1 MKILSAVS
9 GAHHMLHNTLPGF
22 SGYKKHPLAK
32 AMALLGASVLL
43 PSNGALMA
51 QEETEGLRL
60 PTILVVGNNPA
71 DVSRQPGAVSLV
83 QLEELILRQ
92 PRSTEEA
99 LRNVPGITIK
109 PEEESAIVANIGMRG
124 LSSGDYKTLILEDGV
139 PVAPGLFVGNGR
151 YYNPRIQRMEGIEV
165 LKGAASLRYGPSTIG
180 GVINYVTKQPR
191 DGVEVSFRAGSWN
204 TRESTVEAGASTSA
218 GDASFG
224 LIANKV
230 RSDGFLNKGY
240 DTTDIMIKAGMA
252 IGNNQRVSIK
262 YTDYASDA
270 NISYRGHFLQEFL
283 NKAPNNPAADDYY
296 LTERR
301 SLDLNHEWDISSVAR
316 LNTLV
321 FGSDMFRDY
330 WRFNT
335 NNAASAAA
343 SRWVYTDTL
352 NGNNRAFERF
362 GIDTRL
368 HVEHQLFA
376 VTSETEIGL
385 RYMDEEMDDKTVQAT
400 RALPRTGPL
409 GRDALDSAESY
420 ALYAQN
426 RFLLT
431 EALALTAG
439 LRVEQYEQYRLDRRR
454 HDAQGNSAAT
464 RNTEVMPGIGMSWQI
479 NPQAQLFGS
488 VYKAFSPSLNGDA
501 LNGLQDQQLDAER
514 SLNMEL
520 GIRGANQRMTYEFAL
535 FRMNF
540 DNQIIPAN
548 SNSQFQVTNGGKTL
562 HQGLEF
568 GTGFDLSAGFNL
580 NANATYVTDAEFRGD
595 RVTRTGAI
603 TTPDGNRIPYT
614 PELTANLTLEYERG
628 SLRSGISM
636 HYSSDQYTDVLNRK
650 PLTESITGFFT
661 GQVSSY
667 TLADVFVVY
676 AINDQLTLN
685 ANVKNLADKHYIAS
699 LRQGIYVGPER
710 SIDLGLRY
718 RF

>member
-1 MKILSAVS
+1 MY
-9 GAHHMLHNTLPGF
+9 HNAPTVHLF
-22 SGYKKHPLAK
+22 RSKRRPLAC
-32 AMALLGASVLL
+32 AIALLGGSLL
-43 PSNGALMA
+43 LQQSTLVFA
-51 QEETEGLRL
+51 QDEEPVLRL
-60 PTILVVGNNPA
+60 PTILVIGENPA

-99 LRNVPGITIK
+99 LRTVPGITIK

-191 DGVEVSFRAGSWN
+191 DGVELSLRAGSWN
-204 TRESTVEAGASTSA
+204 TQEATLEVGGSSNS
-218 GDASFG
+218 GDATFG
-224 LIANKV
+224 AIINNIS
-230 RSDGFLNKGY
+230 SDGFLNKAY

-252 IGNNQRVSIK
+252 IGNNQRISVK
-262 YTDYASDA
+262 YADYSNDA
-270 NISYRGHFLQEFL
+270 NISYRGHFLQEYR
-283 NKAPNNPAADDYY
+283 NDARNNPAPDDYF

-301 SLDLNHEWDISSVAR
+301 SLDLNHQWDINPSAQ

-321 FGSDMFRDY
+321 FGSEMFRDY
-330 WRFNT
+330 WRFGT

-343 SRWVYTDTL
+343 GSWVYTDVL

-362 GIDTRL
+362 GVDTRL
-368 HVEHQLFA
+368 LLDHQLFG
-376 VTSETEIGL
+376 VSSEAELGL

-400 RALPRTGPL
+400 RAIPRIGPL
-409 GRDALDSAESY
+409 GKDTLDSAESY

-431 EALALTAG
+431 NTIALTAG
-439 LRVEQYEQYRLDRRR
+439 LRIEQYEQNRLDLRRTA
-454 HDAQGNSAAT
+454 AQGNFAST
-464 RNTEVMPGIGMSWQI
+464 DNTEVMPGVGMSWQI
-479 NPQAQLFGS
+479 NPELQLFGS
-488 VYKAFSPSLNGDA
+488 VYKAFSPSLNSDS

-514 SLNMEL
+514 SVNIEFGL
-520 GIRGANQRMTYEFAL
+520 RGANPRMSYEFAM
-535 FRMNF
+535 FRMDF

-548 SNSQFQVTNGGKTL
+548 SNSQFQVTNGGETL

-568 GTGFDLSAGFNL
+568 GLGFDLGSGFSL
-580 NANATYVTDAEFRGD
+580 NTNATYVSDTEFRGN
-595 RVTRTGAI
+595 RLARNGAI

-614 PELTANLTLEYERG
+614 PEWTGNMSLEYEKG
-628 SLRSGISM
+628 NLRSGLSV
-636 HYSSDQYTDVLNRK
+636 HHTSAQYTDVLNTK
-650 PLTESITGFFT
+650 AITESTSGFFT
-661 GQVSSY
+661 GQTPSY
-667 TLADVFVVY
+667 TLADLFLVY
-676 AINDQLTLN
+676 SINDQLTVN
-685 ANVKNLADKHYIAS
+685 AAVKNLQDKRYIAS

-710 SIDLGLRY
+710 SIDVGLRY

>member
-1 MKILSAVS
+1 
-9 GAHHMLHNTLPGF
+9 MLHNTLPGF

-376 VTSETEIGL
+376 VASETEIGL

>member
-1 MKILSAVS
+1 
-9 GAHHMLHNTLPGF
+9 MLHNTLPGF

-60 PTILVVGNNPA
+60 PTILVIGNNPA

-99 LRNVPGITIK
+99 LRNVPGITTK

-191 DGVEVSFRAGSWN
+191 DGAEVSFRAGSWN

-335 NNAASAAA
+335 NNTASVAA
-343 SRWVYTDTL
+343 SRWVYSDTL
-352 NGNNRAFERF
+352 NGNNRAFTRF

-400 RALPRTGPL
+400 RALPRAGPL

-568 GTGFDLSAGFNL
+568 GTGLDLGAGFNL
-580 NANATYVTDAEFRGD
+580 NANATYVTDAEFRGN

-603 TTPDGNRIPYT
+603 TTPDGNRIPFT

-685 ANVKNLADKHYIAS
+685 ANVKNLADRHYIAS

>member
-1 MKILSAVS
+1 
-9 GAHHMLHNTLPGF
+9 MLHNTLPGF

>member
-1 MKILSAVS
+1 M
-9 GAHHMLHNTLPGF
+9 HHNTSSVF
-22 SGYKKHPLAK
+22 SLRSKRRPLAG
-32 AMALLGASVLL
+32 AIALLGGSLMLQQSTLVL
-43 PSNGALMA
+43 A
-51 QEETEGLRL
+51 QEEEPVLRL
-60 PTILVVGNNPA
+60 PTILVIGENPA

-99 LRNVPGITIK
+99 LRTVPGITIK

-191 DGVEVSFRAGSWN
+191 DGVELSLRAGSWN
-204 TRESTVEAGASTSA
+204 TQEATLEVGGSSNS
-218 GDASFG
+218 GDATFG
-224 LIANKV
+224 AIINNV
-230 RSDGFLNKGY
+230 SSDGFLNKAY

-252 IGNNQRVSIK
+252 IGNNQRISVK
-262 YTDYASDA
+262 YADYSNDA
-270 NISYRGHFLQEFL
+270 NISYRGHFLQEYR
-283 NKAPNNPAADDYY
+283 NDARNNPAPDDYF

-301 SLDLNHEWDISSVAR
+301 SLDVNHQWDINPSAQ

-321 FGSDMFRDY
+321 FGSEMFRDY

-343 SRWVYTDTL
+343 GSWVYTDVL

-362 GIDTRL
+362 GVDTRL
-368 HVEHQLFA
+368 LIDHQLFG
-376 VTSETEIGL
+376 VSSETELGL

-400 RALPRTGPL
+400 RATPRTGPL
-409 GRDALDSAESY
+409 GKDTLDTAESY

-431 EALALTAG
+431 DNVALTAG
-439 LRVEQYEQYRLDRRR
+439 LRIEQYEQDRLDLRRTA
-454 HDAQGNSAAT
+454 AQGNFAST
-464 RNTEVMPGIGMSWQI
+464 DNTEVMPGVGMSWQI
-479 NPQAQLFGS
+479 NPELQLFGS
-488 VYKAFSPSLNGDA
+488 VYKAFSPSLNSDS

-514 SLNMEL
+514 SVNIEFGL
-520 GIRGANQRMTYEFAL
+520 RGANPRMSYEFAM
-535 FRMNF
+535 FRMDF

-548 SNSQFQVTNGGKTL
+548 SNSQFQVTNGGETL

-568 GTGFDLSAGFNL
+568 GLGFDLGSGFSL
-580 NANATYVTDAEFRGD
+580 NTNATYVSDAEFRGN
-595 RVTRTGAI
+595 RLARNGAI

-614 PELTANLTLEYERG
+614 PEWTGNMSLEYETG
-628 SLRSGISM
+628 NLRSGLSIHHTSA
-636 HYSSDQYTDVLNRK
+636 QYTDVLNTK
-650 PLTESITGFFT
+650 AITESTSGFFT
-661 GQVSSY
+661 GQTPSY
-667 TLADVFVVY
+667 TIADLFLVY
-676 AINDQLTLN
+676 SINDQLTVN
-685 ANVKNLADKHYIAS
+685 AAVKNLQDKRYIAS
-699 LRQGIYVGPER
+699 VRQGIYVGPER
-710 SIDLGLRY
+710 SIDVGLRY

>member
-376 VTSETEIGL
+376 VASETEIGL

>member
-1 MKILSAVS
+1 
-9 GAHHMLHNTLPGF
+9 MLHNTLPGF

-60 PTILVVGNNPA
+60 PTILVIGNNPA

-191 DGVEVSFRAGSWN
+191 DGAEVSFRAGSWN

-335 NNAASAAA
+335 NNTASVAA
-343 SRWVYTDTL
+343 SRWVYSDTL
-352 NGNNRAFERF
+352 NGNNRAFTRF

-568 GTGFDLSAGFNL
+568 GTGLDLGAGFNL
-580 NANATYVTDAEFRGD
+580 NANATYVTDAEFRGN

-603 TTPDGNRIPYT
+603 TTPDGNRIPFT

-661 GQVSSY
+661 GQVSSC

-685 ANVKNLADKHYIAS
+685 ANVKNLADRHYIAS

>member
-1 MKILSAVS
+1 MQ
-9 GAHHMLHNTLPGF
+9 HNASSVLITN
-22 SGYKKHPLAK
+22 KRRPLAS
-32 AMALLGASVLL
+32 AIALLGTSILL
-43 PSNGALMA
+43 LHSTAVIA
-51 QEETEGLRL
+51 QDDEPVLRL
-60 PTILVVGNNPA
+60 PTILVVGENPA

-83 QLEELILRQ
+83 HLEELILRQ

-99 LRNVPGITIK
+99 LRTVPGITIK

-191 DGVEVSFRAGSWN
+191 DGVELAVRAGSWN
-204 TRESTVEAGASTSA
+204 TREATLEVGGSSNS
-218 GDASFG
+218 GDATFG
-224 LIANKV
+224 AIVNNV
-230 RSDGFLNKGY
+230 SSDGFLNKGY

-252 IGNNQRVSIK
+252 IGSNQRISVK
-262 YTDYASDA
+262 YADYSNDA
-270 NISYRGHFLQEFL
+270 NISYRGHFLQEYL
-283 NKAPNNPAADDYY
+283 DNADNNPAPDDYF

-301 SLDLNHEWDISSVAR
+301 SLDINHQWDINPSAQ

-321 FGSDMFRDY
+321 FGSEMFRDY

-343 SRWVYTDTL
+343 RSWVYTDVL

-362 GIDTRL
+362 GVDMRL
-368 HVEHQLFA
+368 LLDHQLFGIS
-376 VTSETEIGL
+376 SEAELGL

-400 RALPRTGPL
+400 RATPRTGPL
-409 GRDALDSAESY
+409 GKDTLDSAESY

-431 EALALTAG
+431 ESVALTAG
-439 LRVEQYEQYRLDRRR
+439 LRIEQYEQDRLDQRRTA
-454 HDAQGNSAAT
+454 AQGNFAST
-464 RNTEVMPGIGMSWQI
+464 DNTEVMPGVGMSWQI
-479 NPQAQLFGS
+479 NPELQLFGS
-488 VYKAFSPSLNGDA
+488 VYKAFSPSLNSDS

-514 SLNMEL
+514 SVNIEFGL
-520 GIRGANQRMTYEFAL
+520 RGANPRMSYEFAM
-535 FRMNF
+535 FRMDF

-548 SNSQFQVTNGGKTL
+548 SNSLFQVTNGGETL

-568 GTGFDLSAGFNL
+568 GLGFDLGSGFSL
-580 NANATYVTDAEFRGD
+580 NTNATYVSDAEFRGN
-595 RVTRTGAI
+595 RLARNGTV

-614 PELTANLTLEYERG
+614 PEWTGNMSLEYENG
-628 SLRSGISM
+628 NLRSGLSV
-636 HYSSDQYTDVLNRK
+636 HHTSAQFTDVLNTTGIK
-650 PLTESITGFFT
+650 ESTSGFFT
-661 GQVSSY
+661 GETPSY
-667 TLADVFVVY
+667 TVADVFLVY
-676 AINDQLTLN
+676 SINDQLSVN
-685 ANVKNLADKHYIAS
+685 AAAKNLADKRYIAS

-710 SIDLGLRY
+710 SIDVGLRY

>member
-1 MKILSAVS
+1 
-9 GAHHMLHNTLPGF
+9 MLHNTLPGF

-60 PTILVVGNNPA
+60 PTILVIGNNPA

-191 DGVEVSFRAGSWN
+191 DGAEVSFRAGSWN

-335 NNAASAAA
+335 NNTASVAA
-343 SRWVYTDTL
+343 SRWVYSDTL
-352 NGNNRAFERF
+352 NGNNRAFTRF

-400 RALPRTGPL
+400 RALPRAGPL

-568 GTGFDLSAGFNL
+568 GTGLDLGAGFNL
-580 NANATYVTDAEFRGD
+580 NANATYVTDAEFRGN

-603 TTPDGNRIPYT
+603 TTPDGNRIPFT

-685 ANVKNLADKHYIAS
+685 ANVKNLADRHYIAS

>member
-1 MKILSAVS
+1 MQHTISAV
-9 GAHHMLHNTLPGF
+9 F
-22 SGYKKHPLAK
+22 SSISKRRPLAN
-32 AMALLGASVLL
+32 AMALLGASVML
-43 PSNGALMA
+43 PYAGALMA

-191 DGVEVSFRAGSWN
+191 DTVEVTLRTGTWD
-204 TRESTVEAGASTSA
+204 TREATVEAGASSDS

-224 LIANKV
+224 IIASQV
-230 RSDGFLNKGY
+230 SSDGFLNKAY

-270 NISYRGHFLQEFL
+270 NISYRGHFLQEYL
-283 NKAPNNPAADDYY
+283 NEASNNPAPDDYY

-301 SLDLNHEWDISSVAR
+301 SLDLNHEWDISATAR

-352 NGNNRAFERF
+352 NGNNRAFKRF

-368 HVEHQLFA
+368 HVEHQLFVVA
-376 VTSETEIGL
+376 SETEIGL

-400 RALPRTGPL
+400 RALPRSGPL

-431 EALALTAG
+431 ETLALTAG

-454 HDAQGNSAAT
+454 HDAQGNSAGT
-464 RNTEVMPGIGMSWQI
+464 TNSEVMPGIGMSWQM

-520 GIRGANQRMTYEFAL
+520 GIRGANQHMTYEFAW

-568 GTGFDLSAGFNL
+568 GTGVDLGAGFNL

-603 TTPDGNRIPYT
+603 TTQDGNRIPYT
-614 PELTANLTLEYERG
+614 PEMTANLTLEHERG
-628 SLRSGISM
+628 NLRSGISM
-636 HYSSDQYTDVLNRK
+636 HYSSDQYTDVLNVT

-661 GQVSSY
+661 GQVPSY
-667 TLADVFVVY
+667 TLTDIFVVY
-676 AINDQLTLN
+676 AVNDQLTVN

-710 SIDLGLRY
+710 SVDVGLRY

>member
-1 MKILSAVS
+1 
-9 GAHHMLHNTLPGF
+9 MLHNTLPGF

-343 SRWVYTDTL
+343 SRWVYSDTL
-352 NGNNRAFERF
+352 TGNNRAFKRF

>member
-1 MKILSAVS
+1 MQQ
-9 GAHHMLHNTLPGF
+9 NTSSDF
-22 SGYKKHPLAK
+22 SVISKRRPLAS
-32 AMALLGASVLL
+32 AIALLGASVLL
-43 PSNGALMA
+43 PSSGALMA
-51 QEETEGLRL
+51 QEGEAGLRL
-60 PTILVVGNNPA
+60 PTILVIGNNPA

-109 PEEESAIVANIGMRG
+109 PEEESAVVANIGMRG

-191 DGVEVSFRAGSWN
+191 DGIEVTLRTGTWD
-204 TRESTVEAGASTSA
+204 TREATVEAGASSSS

-224 LIANKV
+224 LIANQV

-240 DTTDIMIKAGMA
+240 ETTDIMVKAGMA

-270 NISYRGHFLQEFL
+270 NISYRGHLLQEYR
-283 NKAPNNPAADDYY
+283 NRASNNPAPDDYY

-301 SLDLNHEWDISSVAR
+301 SIDLNHEWDISSVAR

-431 EALALTAG
+431 ETLALTAG

-454 HDAQGNSAAT
+454 NDEQGNSAST
-464 RNTEVMPGIGMSWQI
+464 TNTEVMPGLGISWQM
-479 NPQAQLFGS
+479 NPEVQLFGS

-514 SLNMEL
+514 SLNMEF
-520 GIRGANQRMTYEFAL
+520 GMRGANQRMSYEFAL

-562 HQGLEF
+562 HQGMEF
-568 GTGFDLSAGFNL
+568 GTGFDLGAGFNL
-580 NANATYVTDAEFRGD
+580 NANATYVTDAEFRGN

-628 SLRSGISM
+628 SLRSGVSM
-636 HYSSDQYTDVLNRK
+636 HYTSDQYTDVLNRTV
-650 PLTESITGFFT
+650 LTESVSGFFT
-661 GQVSSY
+661 GQIPSY
-667 TLADVFVVY
+667 TLADVFLVY
-676 AINDQLTLN
+676 AINDQLTVN

-710 SIDLGLRY
+710 SVDVGLRY

>member
-1 MKILSAVS
+1 
-9 GAHHMLHNTLPGF
+9 MLHNTLPGF

-252 IGNNQRVSIK
+252 ISNNQRVSIK

-283 NKAPNNPAADDYY
+283 NKAPNNPAPDDYY

-343 SRWVYTDTL
+343 SRWVYSDTL
-352 NGNNRAFERF
+352 TGNNRAFKRF

-376 VTSETEIGL
+376 VASETEIGL

-409 GRDALDSAESY
+409 GRDALDTAESY

-431 EALALTAG
+431 DALAFTAG
-439 LRVEQYEQYRLDRRR
+439 LRVEQYEQSRLDRRR
-454 HDAQGNSAAT
+454 NDAQGNSAGT
-464 RNTEVMPGIGMSWQI
+464 TNTEVMPGVGMSWQM
-479 NPQAQLFGS
+479 NPELQLFGS

-501 LNGLQDQQLDAER
+501 LNGLQDQQLNAER
-514 SLNMEL
+514 SLNMEF
-520 GIRGANQRMTYEFAL
+520 GMRGANQGMTYEFAL

-568 GTGFDLSAGFNL
+568 GTGFDLGAGLNL

-661 GQVSSY
+661 GQVPSY

-676 AINDQLTLN
+676 AINDQLTVN

>member
-1 MKILSAVS
+1 MQNTLSAV
-9 GAHHMLHNTLPGF
+9 F
-22 SGYKKHPLAK
+22 SSISKRRPMAN
-32 AMALLGASVLL
+32 AMALLGASVML
-43 PSNGALMA
+43 PYTGALMA

-191 DGVEVSFRAGSWN
+191 DGVEVTLRTGTWD
-204 TRESTVEAGASTSA
+204 TREATVEAGASSNS

-224 LIANKV
+224 IVASQVN
-230 RSDGFLNKGY
+230 SDGFLNKGY
-240 DTTDIMIKAGMA
+240 ETTDIMIKAGMA

-270 NISYRGHFLQEFL
+270 NISYRGHFLQEYL
-283 NKAPNNPAADDYY
+283 NETSSNPAPDDYY

-301 SLDLNHEWDISSVAR
+301 SLDLNHEWDISATAR

-343 SRWVYTDTL
+343 SRWVYNDTL
-352 NGNNRAFERF
+352 NGNNRAFKRF

-376 VTSETEIGL
+376 VASETEIGL

-431 EALALTAG
+431 ETLALTAG

-454 HDAQGNSAAT
+454 HDAQGNSAGT
-464 RNTEVMPGIGMSWQI
+464 TNSEVMPGIGMSWQM

-520 GIRGANQRMTYEFAL
+520 GIRGANQHMTYEFAW

-568 GTGFDLSAGFNL
+568 GTGVDLGAGFNL

-614 PELTANLTLEYERG
+614 PELTANLTLEYEQG
-628 SLRSGISM
+628 NLRSGISM

-650 PLTESITGFFT
+650 PLTESISGFFT
-661 GQVSSY
+661 GQVPSY

-676 AINDQLTLN
+676 AVNDQLTVN

-699 LRQGIYVGPER
+699 LRQGIYVGPAR
-710 SIDLGLRY
+710 SVDVGLRY

>member
-1 MKILSAVS
+1 
-9 GAHHMLHNTLPGF
+9 MLHNTLPGF

-650 PLTESITGFFT
+650 LLTESITGFFT

>member
-1 MKILSAVS
+1 MQ
-9 GAHHMLHNTLPGF
+9 HNTSSAF
-22 SGYKKHPLAK
+22 SFISKRRPLVS

-43 PSNGALMA
+43 PYSGELMA
-51 QEETEGLRL
+51 QEEDAGLRL
-60 PTILVVGNNPA
+60 PTILVIGNNPA

-191 DGVEVSFRAGSWN
+191 DGVEVSFRAGTWN
-204 TRESTVEAGASTSA
+204 TRESTLEAGASSSS

-224 LIANKV
+224 LIANQV

-240 DTTDIMIKAGMA
+240 DTTDIMVKAGMA
-252 IGNNQRVSIK
+252 IGSNQRVSIK

-283 NKAPNNPAADDYY
+283 NNAHNNPAPDDYY

-301 SLDLNHEWDISSVAR
+301 SLDLNHEWDISSAAR

-321 FGSDMFRDY
+321 FGSEMFRNY

-343 SRWVYTDTL
+343 NRWVYTDTL

-368 HVEHQLFA
+368 LIEHQLFA
-376 VTSETEIGL
+376 VVSETEVGL

-409 GRDALDSAESY
+409 GRDALDNAESY

-431 EALALTAG
+431 ETLALTAG
-439 LRVEQYEQYRLDRRR
+439 LRIEQYEQYRLDHRRN
-454 HDAQGNSAAT
+454 DAQGNSAST
-464 RNTEVMPGIGMSWQI
+464 TNTEVMPGLGMSWQM
-479 NPQAQLFGS
+479 NPEVQLFGS

-514 SLNMEL
+514 SVNMEFGL
-520 GIRGANQRMTYEFAL
+520 RGANQRMTYEFAL

-548 SNSQFQVTNGGKTL
+548 SNSQFQVTNGGNTL

-568 GTGFDLSAGFNL
+568 GTGFDLGAGFNL
-580 NANATYVTDAEFRGD
+580 NANATYVSDAEFRGN
-595 RVTRTGAI
+595 RINRAGAI

-628 SLRSGISM
+628 NLRSGISA
-636 HYSSDQYTDVLNRK
+636 HYTSDQYTDVLNRTT
-650 PLTESITGFFT
+650 LTESVSGFFT
-661 GQVSSY
+661 GQIPSY
-667 TLADVFVVY
+667 TLADVFLVY
-676 AINDQLTLN
+676 AINNQLTVN

-710 SIDLGLRY
+710 SVDVGLRY

>member
-1 MKILSAVS
+1 
-9 GAHHMLHNTLPGF
+9 MLHNTLPGF

-343 SRWVYTDTL
+343 SRWVYSDTL

-376 VTSETEIGL
+376 VASETEIGL

>member
-1 MKILSAVS
+1 MQ
-9 GAHHMLHNTLPGF
+9 HNTSSAF
-22 SGYKKHPLAK
+22 SFISKRRPLAS
-32 AMALLGASVLL
+32 AIALLAASVLL
-43 PSNGALMA
+43 PSSGALMA
-51 QEETEGLRL
+51 QEEEAGLRL
-60 PTILVVGNNPA
+60 PTILVIGNNPA

-204 TRESTVEAGASTSA
+204 TRESTLEAGASSSS

-224 LIANKV
+224 LIANQV

-240 DTTDIMIKAGMA
+240 DTTDIMVKAGMA

-283 NKAPNNPAADDYY
+283 NNAHNNPAPDDYY

-321 FGSDMFRDY
+321 FGSEMFRDY

-335 NNAASAAA
+335 NNTASAAA
-343 SRWVYTDTL
+343 NRWVYTDTL

-409 GRDALDSAESY
+409 GRDALDNAESY

-431 EALALTAG
+431 DTLALTAG

-454 HDAQGNSAAT
+454 HDAQGNSAST
-464 RNTEVMPGIGMSWQI
+464 TNTEVMPGLGMSWQV
-479 NPQAQLFGS
+479 NPEIQLFGS

-514 SLNMEL
+514 SLNMEF
-520 GIRGANQRMTYEFAL
+520 GMRGTNQRMTYEFAL

-568 GTGFDLSAGFNL
+568 GTGFDLGAGFNL
-580 NANATYVTDAEFRGD
+580 NANATYVTDAEFRGN

-628 SLRSGISM
+628 NLRSGISM
-636 HYSSDQYTDVLNRK
+636 HYTSDQYTDVLNRK
-650 PLTESITGFFT
+650 ALTESVSGFFT
-661 GQVSSY
+661 GQIPSY
-667 TLADVFVVY
+667 TLADVFLVY
-676 AINDQLTLN
+676 AINDQLTAN
-685 ANVKNLADKHYIAS
+685 ANVKNLADRHYIAS
-699 LRQGIYVGPER
+699 VRQGIYVGPER
-710 SIDLGLRY
+710 SVDVGLRY

>member
-1 MKILSAVS
+1 
-9 GAHHMLHNTLPGF
+9 MLHNTLPGF

-60 PTILVVGNNPA
+60 PTILVIGNNPA

-99 LRNVPGITIK
+99 LRNVPGITTK

-191 DGVEVSFRAGSWN
+191 DGAEVSFRAGSWN

-335 NNAASAAA
+335 NNTASVAA
-343 SRWVYTDTL
+343 SRWVYSDTL
-352 NGNNRAFERF
+352 NGNNRAFTRF

-568 GTGFDLSAGFNL
+568 GTGLDLGAGFNL
-580 NANATYVTDAEFRGD
+580 NANATYVTDAEFRGN

-603 TTPDGNRIPYT
+603 TTPDGNRIPFT

-661 GQVSSY
+661 GQVSSC

-685 ANVKNLADKHYIAS
+685 ANVKNLADRHYIAS

>member
-1 MKILSAVS
+1 
-9 GAHHMLHNTLPGF
+9 MLHNTLPGF

-60 PTILVVGNNPA
+60 PTILVIGNNPA

-191 DGVEVSFRAGSWN
+191 DGAEVSFRAGSWN

-335 NNAASAAA
+335 NNTASVAA
-343 SRWVYTDTL
+343 SRWVYSDTL
-352 NGNNRAFERF
+352 NGNNRAFTRF

-568 GTGFDLSAGFNL
+568 GTGLDLGAGFNL
-580 NANATYVTDAEFRGD
+580 NANATYVTDAEFRGN

-603 TTPDGNRIPYT
+603 TTPDGNRIPFT

-685 ANVKNLADKHYIAS
+685 ANVKNLADRHYIAS

>member
-1 MKILSAVS
+1 MQ
-9 GAHHMLHNTLPGF
+9 HNTS
-22 SGYKKHPLAK
+22 SGISVRSKRRPLAN
-32 AMALLGASVLL
+32 AIAVLGASVLL
-43 PSNGALMA
+43 PYAGALMA
-51 QEETEGLRL
+51 QEEEAGLRL
-60 PTILVVGNNPA
+60 PTILVIGSNPA

-83 QLEELILRQ
+83 QLEEMILRQ

-191 DGVEVSFRAGSWN
+191 DGVEVNLRAGSWN
-204 TRESTVEAGASTSA
+204 TRESTIEAGASTSS

-224 LIANKV
+224 IMANQV
-230 RSDGFLNKGY
+230 SSDGFLDKGY

-252 IGNNQRVSIK
+252 IGTHQRFSIK

-270 NISYRGHFLQEFL
+270 NISYRGHFLQEFR
-283 NKAPNNPAADDYY
+283 NNAQNNPAPDDYY
-296 LTERR
+296 LIERR
-301 SLDLNHEWDISSVAR
+301 SLDLNHEWDISATTR

-321 FGSDMFRDY
+321 FGSEMSRNY
-330 WRFNT
+330 WRFGT

-343 SRWVYTDTL
+343 NRWVYTNSL

-362 GIDTRL
+362 GVETRL
-368 HVEHQLFA
+368 HIDHQFFA
-376 VTSETEIGL
+376 VPNETEIGL

-400 RALPRTGPL
+400 RATPRTGPL
-409 GRDALDSAESY
+409 GRDALDNAESY

-431 EALALTAG
+431 DALALTAG
-439 LRVEQYEQYRLDRRR
+439 LRVEQYEQFRLDRRR
-454 HDAQGNSAAT
+454 NDAQGNSAGT
-464 RNTEVMPGIGMSWQI
+464 SNTEVMPGLGMSWQM
-479 NPQAQLFGS
+479 NPKIQMFGS
-488 VYKAFSPSLNGDA
+488 VYQAFSPSLNGDA

-514 SLNMEL
+514 SLNMEF
-520 GIRGANQRMTYEFAL
+520 GMRGANQRMTYEFAL

-568 GTGFDLSAGFNL
+568 GTGLDLGAGIYL
-580 NANATYVTDAEFRGD
+580 NANATYVTDAEFRGN

-628 SLRSGISM
+628 NLRSGISM
-636 HYSSDQYTDVLNRK
+636 HYSSSQYTDVLNRTA
-650 PLTESITGFFT
+650 LTESSTGFFT
-661 GQVSSY
+661 GQIPSY

-685 ANVKNLADKHYIAS
+685 ATAKNLADKHYIAS

-710 SIDLGLRY
+710 SIDVGLRY

>member
-1 MKILSAVS
+1 MY
-9 GAHHMLHNTLPGF
+9 HNAPSVHLF
-22 SGYKKHPLAK
+22 RSKRRPLAC
-32 AMALLGASVLL
+32 AIALLGGSLL
-43 PSNGALMA
+43 LQQSTLVFA
-51 QEETEGLRL
+51 QDEEPVLRL
-60 PTILVVGNNPA
+60 PTILVIGENPA

-99 LRNVPGITIK
+99 LRTVPGITIK

-124 LSSGDYKTLILEDGV
+124 LSSGDYKILILEDGV

-191 DGVEVSFRAGSWN
+191 DGVELSLRAGSWN
-204 TRESTVEAGASTSA
+204 TQEATLEVGGSSNS
-218 GDASFG
+218 GDATFG
-224 LIANKV
+224 AIINNV
-230 RSDGFLNKGY
+230 SSDGFLNKAY

-252 IGNNQRVSIK
+252 IGNNQRISVK
-262 YTDYASDA
+262 YADYSNDA
-270 NISYRGHFLQEFL
+270 NISYRGHFLQEYR
-283 NKAPNNPAADDYY
+283 NDARNNPAPDDYF

-301 SLDLNHEWDISSVAR
+301 SLDVNHQWDINPSAQ

-321 FGSDMFRDY
+321 FGSEMFRDY
-330 WRFNT
+330 WRFGT

-343 SRWVYTDTL
+343 GSWVYTDVL

-362 GIDTRL
+362 GVDTRL
-368 HVEHQLFA
+368 LLDHQLFG
-376 VTSETEIGL
+376 VSSETEFGL

-400 RALPRTGPL
+400 RAIPRIGPL
-409 GRDALDSAESY
+409 GKDTLDSAESY

-431 EALALTAG
+431 NTIALTAG
-439 LRVEQYEQYRLDRRR
+439 LRIEQYEQSRLDLRRTA
-454 HDAQGNSAAT
+454 AQGNFAST
-464 RNTEVMPGIGMSWQI
+464 DNTEVMPGVGLSWQMI
-479 NPQAQLFGS
+479 PELQLFGS

-514 SLNMEL
+514 SVNIEMGL
-520 GIRGANQRMTYEFAL
+520 RGANQRMSYELAV
-535 FRMNF
+535 FRMDF

-548 SNSQFQVTNGGKTL
+548 SSSQFQVTNGGETL

-568 GTGFDLSAGFNL
+568 GLGFDLGSGFSL
-580 NANATYVTDAEFRGD
+580 NTNATYVSDAEFRGN
-595 RVTRTGAI
+595 RLARNGAI

-614 PELTANLTLEYERG
+614 PEWTGNMSLEYETG
-628 SLRSGISM
+628 NLRSGLSV
-636 HYSSDQYTDVLNRK
+636 HYTSAQYTDVLNTK
-650 PLTESITGFFT
+650 AITESTSGFFT
-661 GQVSSY
+661 GQTPSY
-667 TLADVFVVY
+667 TLADLFLVY
-676 AINDQLTLN
+676 SINDQLTVN
-685 ANVKNLADKHYIAS
+685 AAVKNLQDKRYIAS

-710 SIDLGLRY
+710 SIDVGLRY